1 MKITEQDKSDIRVS
15 YRQAANQRKQIGI
28 LAELY
33 ATDKNVIRGILGMGP
48 ERPRS
53 KMASPRKSVHHP
65 VQMRIAVA
73 MQAKAR
79 RAAGGILLQ
88 NCRGG
93 GRGPR
98 NGGRMGQEI
107 RGIIR
112 ALMDGGVAAPLPGR
126 TRNALTDAVWGIPH
140 GLPPKQMP
148 Y

>member
-1 MKITEQDKSDIRVS
+1 MTITEQDKCDIRVS

-33 ATDKNVIRGILGMGP
+33 ATDKNVKREILGIGP

-79 RAAGGILLQ
+79 RAAGESYSKIAA
-88 NCRGG
+88 
-93 GRGPR
+93 
-98 NGGRMGQEI
+98 EV
-107 RGIIR
+107 
-112 ALMDGGVAAPLPGR
+112 GVAPGTVAGWVR
-126 TRNALTDAVWGIPH
+126 RYAE
-140 GLPPKQMP
+140 
-148 Y
+148 

>member
-1 MKITEQDKSDIRVS
+1 MKITEQDKCDIRVS

-73 MQAKAR
+73 MQAKER
-79 RAAGGILLQ
+79 RAAGESYSKIAA
-88 NCRGG
+88 
-93 GRGPR
+93 
-98 NGGRMGQEI
+98 EV
-107 RGIIR
+107 
-112 ALMDGGVAAPLPGR
+112 GVDPGTVAGWVR
-126 TRNALTDAVWGIPH
+126 KYAE
-140 GLPPKQMP
+140 
-148 Y
+148 